1 MTTKAIRGTFF
12 DFTDDPWKHVG
23 DEESSA
29 RFVSDGLLVIDDGI
43 IVAFGDFDEV
53 GPLYPDVST
62 THIEHRIITPG
73 FIDGHIHFPQTR
85 VLGAFGLQLLP
96 WLQKWVFP
104 EEARY
109 ADREYARDGAVRF
122 FDNILASGTTTVQAF
137 TSTAP
142 VCTEEFFEEATRR
155 NMRVISGLT
164 GIDQNAPDYF
174 ADTPESF
181 YSNSTALIE
190 KYHNVGRNLYAV
202 TPRFAFGSSPEQ
214 MQKCEQLKAE
224 HPDVWVNTHISENP
238 HEIRGVLALHPECD
252 DYLGVYEKYNLVGP
266 KFSGGHAV
274 WLSDDEFKRIHD
286 SDASVTFCP
295 HSNLFLGS
303 GLFRLGKATD
313 PDMRVRMSFGTDM
326 GGGNRFGMLAV
337 LDGAYKVGMINNTV
351 LDGSIDPS
359 RMNAAES
366 ERNKLS
372 AFRAF
377 YSITLG
383 GAEGL
388 YIDDK
393 VGSFDI
399 GKEADFVAL
408 DWKAGP
414 PGSDWHAEL
423 IADGGDPVT
432 VDDAANMLFGVMI
445 VGDERAVA
453 ETWVMGEK
461 AYQRADAVA
470 STFARHFDPAL

>member
-1 MTTKAIRGTFF
+1 MTTHAIRGTFF
-12 DFTDDPWKHVG
+12 DFIDDPWKHVG
-23 DEESSA
+23 DEEASA
-29 RFVSDGLLVIDDGI
+29 RFVKDGLLVVDDGI
-43 IVAFGDFDEV
+43 ITAFGPFDELSAQY
-53 GPLYPDVST
+53 GDVET

-73 FIDGHIHFPQTR
+73 FIDGHIHLPQTR
-85 VLGAFGLQLLP
+85 VLGAYGLQLLP

-109 ADREYARDGAVRF
+109 ADRDYAIAGTKRF
-122 FDNILASGTTTVQAF
+122 FNNLLASGTTTAQVF
-137 TSTAP
+137 TSTSP
-142 VCTEEFFEEATRR
+142 VCTEELFEEATRR
-155 NMRVISGLT
+155 NMRMIGGLT

-181 YSNSTALIE
+181 YDNSKILIE
-190 KYHNVGRNLYAV
+190 KYHNVGRNLYAI
-202 TPRFAFGSSPEQ
+202 TPRFAFGSSPAQ
-214 MQKCEQLKAE
+214 MEKCEQLKKE
-224 HPDVWVNTHISENP
+224 YPDTWVNTHISENP

-266 KFSGGHAV
+266 KFSGGHGV
-274 WLSDDEFKRIHD
+274 WLSDDEFQRLHD
-286 SDASVTFCP
+286 KDASVTFCP

-313 PDMRVRMSFGTDM
+313 PDTRVRMSFGTDM

-359 RMNAAES
+359 RMDSAQS

-372 AFRAF
+372 AYRAF

-393 VGSFDI
+393 VGSFEI

-408 DWKAGP
+408 DWTEGPAGAE
-414 PGSDWHAEL
+414 WHSQL

-432 VDDAANMLFGVMI
+432 MDDAANMLFGIMI
-445 VGDERAVA
+445 VGDERAVDQ
-453 ETWVMGEK
+453 TWVMGEK
-461 AYQRADAVA
+461 AYHKAAEVEPVFAAV
-470 STFARHFDPAL
+470 

>member
-1 MTTKAIRGTFF
+1 MSITGIRGTFF
-12 DFTDDPWKHVG
+12 DFVDDPWKHVG
-23 DEESSA
+23 DEEASA
-29 RFVSDGLLVIDDGI
+29 RFLSDGLMVVEDGI
-43 IVAFGDFDEV
+43 IIAFGAYGEIIDEFADI
-53 GPLYPDVST
+53 DV

-109 ADREYARDGAVRF
+109 ADRAYAKDGAVRF
-122 FDNILASGTTTVQAF
+122 FDNLLASGTTTAQVF

-155 NMRVISGLT
+155 SMRMIAGLT

-174 ADTPESF
+174 ADTADSF
-181 YSNSTALIE
+181 YENSRTLIE

-202 TPRFAFGSSPEQ
+202 TPRFAFGSSPAQ
-214 MQKCEQLKAE
+214 MERCEQLKKE
-224 HPDVWVNTHISENP
+224 YPDTWVNTHISENP

-252 DYLGVYEKYNLVGP
+252 DYLAVYEKYNLVGP

-286 SDASVTFCP
+286 KDASVTFCP

-303 GLFRLGKATD
+303 GMFRLGKATD
-313 PDMRVRMSFGTDM
+313 PEQRVRMSFGTDM
-326 GGGNRFGMLAV
+326 GGGNRFSMLAV
-337 LDGAYKVGMINNTV
+337 LDGAYKVGMINNTI
-351 LDGSIDPS
+351 LDGSVDPAK
-359 RMNAAES
+359 MATAES

-372 AFRAF
+372 AYRAF
-377 YSITLG
+377 WSITLG

-388 YIDDK
+388 YIDDR
-393 VGSFDI
+393 VGSFEI

-408 DWKAGP
+408 DWTQGP
-414 PGSDWHAEL
+414 PGADWHSSL

-432 VDDAANMLFGVMI
+432 MDDAANMLFGIMI
-445 VGDERAVA
+445 VGDERAVD
-453 ETWVMGEK
+453 ETWVYGSR
-461 AYQRADAVA
+461 AYKKG
-470 STFARHFDPAL
+470 